1 MKMKKDLNIQDM
13 NDSNQSKSSIN
24 KETLKS
30 SNQNYSNLKLEVKN
44 KRILIFLLLLLLIFF
59 IIIST
64 LIIAPI
70 LIGNIIINSQRDSLI
85 DLHNDLSDSLSD
97 KHLENLKESTSK
109 FSISKYEIALKKGQS
124 VELFYAIRNIFDTE
138 TNFKVIIEPI
148 VSGQNEMSQ
157 KELLDSLE
165 ILSFD
170 SEKNIKPSKV
180 EVGRIMLKI
189 INESVFVPSL
199 YPISLKVINE
209 DGSEYDSKNFV
220 ITVS

>member
-1 MKMKKDLNIQDM
+1 
-13 NDSNQSKSSIN
+13 
-24 KETLKS
+24 
-30 SNQNYSNLKLEVKN
+30 
-44 KRILIFLLLLLLIFF
+44 LLLIFF